1 MRKLCAAVLV
11 FMLIGSGVAQAHQPV
26 VLLDSD
32 TTAAKGPLLTDGTVS
47 YAIRASFTKSG
58 QKKAFRAQLNA
69 GDALSVQYLIVDK
82 KPENALRTSALPR
95 LVITS
100 PTGSSVTVNL
110 NERVK
115 FYEPFSKVNYLYLS
129 RYSAVAKAG
138 VYSFTITSKGK
149 AEITVAVGDK
159 EIPGEVLRGTKPT
172 PTPTSTSTSTSTS
185 TASPTPSASPAGYT
199 MAQVKANNSA
209 KSCWAVIDGFVY
221 NLTSW
226 INSHPGGS
234 SAIVSLCGTD
244 ATSTFK
250 SQHANQGKPAAKLD
264 SFRLGALA
272 K

>member
-1 MRKLCAAVLV
+1 MRKLCAAVLL

-58 QKKAFRAQLNA
+58 QKKAFRAQFNA

-82 KPENALRTSALPR
+82 QPENSLRTSALPR

-100 PTGSSVTVNL
+100 PSGTSISINL

-172 PTPTSTSTSTSTS
+172 PTPTSTSSS

-199 MAQVKANNSA
+199 MAQVRANNSA

-264 SFRLGALA
+264 SFRLGALSQ
-272 K
+272 

>member
-1 MRKLCAAVLV
+1 
-11 FMLIGSGVAQAHQPV
+11 MLIGSGVAQAHQPV

-58 QKKAFRAQLNA
+58 QKKAFRAQFNA
-69 GDALSVQYLIVDK
+69 GDSLSVQYLVVDK
-82 KPENALRTSALPR
+82 QPENALRTSALPG

-100 PTGSSVTVNL
+100 PSGTSVSIKL

-149 AEITVAVGDK
+149 AEITVTVGDREVAG
-159 EIPGEVLRGTKPT
+159 EILRGPKPTPTSTPTVSPT
-172 PTPTSTSTSTSTS
+172 PTPT
-185 TASPTPSASPAGYT
+185 ATPSASTTGYT
-199 MAQVKANNSA
+199 MTQVRSNNTA
-209 KSCWAVIDGFVY
+209 KSCWAVIDGNVY
-221 NLTSW
+221 NLTTW
-226 INSHPGGS
+226 INSHPGGAG
-234 SAIVSLCGTD
+234 AIVSLCGTD
-244 ATSTFK
+244 ATSAFN
-250 SQHANQGKPAAKLD
+250 SQHGNQGKPAAKLE
-264 SFRLGALA
+264 SFRLGALT

>member
-1 MRKLCAAVLV
+1 
-11 FMLIGSGVAQAHQPV
+11 MLIGSGVAQAHQPV

-100 PTGSSVTVNL
+100 PTGTSVTINL

-159 EIPGEVLRGTKPT
+159 EIAGEVLRGTKPT
-172 PTPTSTSTSTSTS
+172 PTSTTSPTPT
-185 TASPTPSASPAGYT
+185 PTPSASTSGYT

-221 NLTSW
+221 NLTTW
-226 INSHPGGS
+226 INSHPGGAG
-234 SAIVSLCGTD
+234 AIVSLCGTD

-264 SFRLGALA
+264 SFRLGALSQ
-272 K
+272 

>member
-58 QKKAFRAQLNA
+58 QKKAFRAHFNA

-82 KPENALRTSALPR
+82 QPENALRTSALPR

-100 PTGSSVTVNL
+100 PTGTSVSIKL

-172 PTPTSTSTSTSTS
+172 PTPTSTSSS
-185 TASPTPSASPAGYT
+185 TASPTASASPAGYT
-199 MAQVKANNSA
+199 MAQVRANNSA

>member
-1 MRKLCAAVLV
+1 MRKLCAAVLL

-47 YAIRASFTKSG
+47 YAIRAWFTKSG
-58 QKKAFRAQLNA
+58 QKKAFRAQFNA

-82 KPENALRTSALPR
+82 QPENSLRTSALPR

-100 PTGSSVTVNL
+100 PSGTSISINL

-172 PTPTSTSTSTSTS
+172 PTPTSTSSS

-199 MAQVKANNSA
+199 MAQVKANNSS

>member
-1 MRKLCAAVLV
+1 
-11 FMLIGSGVAQAHQPV
+11 MLIGSGVAQAHQPV

-100 PTGSSVTVNL
+100 PTGTSVTINL

-172 PTPTSTSTSTSTS
+172 PTPTSTSTSTSSS

-264 SFRLGALA
+264 SFRLGALSQ
-272 K
+272 